1 MKNQDIY
8 LKNPKTE
15 KLANEGVASVNN
27 TQADVLRYELE
38 TFVCE
43 GQYEKGMAHILETYL
58 SNINQ
63 AQQPA
68 VWVSGFFGSGKS
80 HLVKMLRA
88 LWVDMALPDGS
99 TARGIAQLP
108 ENIQHLFKELSTQ
121 GKRHGGL
128 YAASG
133 TLGAGANGSVRLA
146 LLGIVF
152 KSCGLPEQYPMA
164 RFVMWLK
171 QEGIEEEVRR
181 LVEEN
186 GGDWQEELDNLHV
199 AEDLHQALVQVKPQ
213 VFPSTEACVQT
224 LNNLY
229 PYVEDITSEQMIKA
243 IRQALSQDGQFP
255 LTLIVLDEVQQYI
268 GENSQKSIEVQEVVE
283 TCSKEFEGKL
293 LFIGTGQTAVTGT
306 SNLKKLEG
314 RFTVRV
320 ELSDNDVDAVVR
332 KVILA
337 KKNTALD
344 AIQTIMQNNSGEI
357 ARHLQ
362 GTSIASQRSD
372 EAFFEQDYP
381 ILPVR
386 RRFWEATLRALD
398 QTGTDSQLRN
408 QLSTIHKAVQSNLDK
423 SVGNVIPA
431 DFLYFDS
438 ADKLL
443 QSRVLPRKLYETSFS
458 WIQHED
464 EDKRLLARACGLVF
478 LINKLSSKNKEIGIQ
493 ATVDTL
499 ADLMVEDL
507 AQGSSA
513 LRNRLPELLNQC
525 ELLMKVGNEYRI
537 QTEESTAWNDDF
549 QNQKSTLSSETYRLE
564 SDRNDRIRKKF
575 AEILGKPSLI
585 QGNAKV
591 SRTLFPI
598 FDEHLPKDAN
608 EKITIWVQDGWS
620 IDENSFRTEARQAG
634 THSPVIF
641 VFIPKRS
648 ADDLRHQLIEY
659 KAAEATLNHRG
670 APDTAEGQ
678 EARAYI
684 ETVKNNAEGKIQT
697 LLSEAFSG
705 AKVLQGGGQEIIGS
719 DLKAMILEAA
729 DNAMHRLYPQ
739 FDTAD
744 HAGWAKVYENAK
756 KGAPDALKA
765 IGEQGEPAQNPVC
778 KAILSYIGNGKKGI
792 DIRTHFESAPYGWS
806 GDAIDGGL
814 QVLLVAGLAKAEDER
829 GGSIMPTAL
838 ERKNIGKTTF
848 KAESITITIPQ
859 RLQIRK
865 LLQKLELPT
874 AADKEA
880 QSVQQLVQKLISLAE
895 CAGGEAPKPE
905 RPSTALIE
913 EIRHTSG
920 NAQLLAIYEHRAALD
935 ENISAWQKLG
945 EGINKRWPSW
955 LQLKQLIKD
964 AQSLQAA
971 LPLLQ
976 QVQAIEEKRQLLAEP
991 DPLAPLIAQLTQI
1004 LREELNWIAHQY
1016 NERHQEGMNRLSA
1029 DSNWQQLTPEQRN
1042 QLLSAQK
1049 LTEAERPNVQVQ
1061 DTQAILDT
1069 LAHNT
1074 LSALADRVA
1083 AMPSRFDAVAQEA
1096 AELCEPQTQFIRLP
1110 RRTLKTETE
1119 LEQWLEEVK
1128 QQLQNA
1134 LTKGSITLQ

>member
-152 KSCGLPEQYPMA
+152 KSRGLPEQYPMA

-186 GGDWQEELDNLHV
+186 SGDWQEELDNLHV

-337 KKNTALD
+337 KKTTALD

-362 GTSIASQRSD
+362 GTSIASQRND

-423 SVGNVIPA
+423 PVGNVIPT

-443 QSRVLPRKLYETSFS
+443 QSRVLPRKLYETTFS
-458 WIQHED
+458 WIQHKD

-564 SDRNDRIRKKF
+564 SDRNDRIRRKF

-598 FDEHLPKDAN
+598 FDDHLPKDAN

-620 IDENSFRTEARQAG
+620 IDEDSFRAEARQAG

-848 KAESITITIPQ
+848 KAESITITMPQ

-865 LLQKLELPT
+865 LLQKLELST
-874 AADKEA
+874 APEKEA
-880 QSVQQLVQKLISLAE
+880 QSVQQLVQKLTSLAE
-895 CAGGEAPKPE
+895 CAGGDAPKPE
-905 RPSTALIE
+905 QPNTALIE
-913 EIRHTSG
+913 EIRHASG

-1110 RRTLKTETE
+1110 RRTLKTEAE